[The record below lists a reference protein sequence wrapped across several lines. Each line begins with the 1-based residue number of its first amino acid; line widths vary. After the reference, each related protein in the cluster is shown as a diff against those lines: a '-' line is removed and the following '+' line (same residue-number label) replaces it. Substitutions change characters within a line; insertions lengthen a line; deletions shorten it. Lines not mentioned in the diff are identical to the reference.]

1 MLLRGQRCTG
11 TGAAKVN
18 HQEPG
23 AVKAHVKSS
32 TGCVLPLEGP
42 CSGASAALPQ
52 QQQQQQQQGEG
63 ASPTHTP
70 LSNTTTT
77 SSGMPGAT
85 SDDEL
90 VSP

>member
-52 QQQQQQQQGEG
+52 QQQQQQQGEG